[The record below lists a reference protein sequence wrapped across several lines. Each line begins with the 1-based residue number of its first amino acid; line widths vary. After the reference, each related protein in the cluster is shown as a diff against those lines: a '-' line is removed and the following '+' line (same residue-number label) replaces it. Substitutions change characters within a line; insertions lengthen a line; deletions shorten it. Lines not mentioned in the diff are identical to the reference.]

1 MDNVASACHIWRS
14 LGGNDPYASSS
25 REAAVVVETGLSA
38 RNGNRL
44 CGSTGRQATSGSG
57 PSGRSQGLSGV
68 VSQASGAPCVAGQI
82 VGAVTPKGGEGTG
95 RPDHVVLRG
104 VSKSFDS
111 DPYIIENLNL
121 SVAKGEFVTFLGPS
135 GSGKTTTLMMIA
147 GFEAVTAGNI
157 ILNGREIAHV
167 PPYRRN
173 IGVVFQN
180 YALFPNMTVAEN
192 VAFPM
197 RARRRPKPQ
206 ITSEVEASLRMI
218 QMWELR
224 DRRPSQLSGGQQ
236 QRVALARAMIFKP
249 ELILMDEPLGA
260 LDKQL
265 RDQMQEEIRAL
276 HVATGTTIISVTHD
290 QNEALSM
297 SDRVAVFRAGRIEQ
311 IGSPQDLYR
320 RPATPFV
327 AEFVGETN
335 WLTGAVTIGAAG
347 ERRIEI
353 EGGAIITS
361 AAAAQSASAERV
373 KIAVRPESIRVGRP
387 SIKESTAWIGTITH
401 IVFRGATVKLRVVVA
416 ERIVLVANIPLAEFG
431 GGQPGSP
438 IDVWFLERDL
448 TIFPADLDRENR

>member
-1 MDNVASACHIWRS
+1 
-14 LGGNDPYASSS
+14 
-25 REAAVVVETGLSA
+25 VVETEVNA
-38 RNGNRL
+38 RNGKSLGLGPVDRPR
-44 CGSTGRQATSGSG
+44 S
-57 PSGRSQGLSGV
+57 PSGQTAGLGESSPPLGLSGV
-68 VSQASGAPCVAGQI
+68 GSQASEAPY
-82 VGAVTPKGGEGTG
+82 VTVETSGCLGPKRGDGTG
-95 RPDHVVLRG
+95 GPDHVVLRG

-111 DPYIIENLNL
+111 DHYVIENLNL

-157 ILNGREIAHV
+157 ILSGHEIAHV

-192 VAFPM
+192 VAFPL
-197 RARRRPKPQ
+197 RARRCPKPR
-206 ITSEVEASLRMI
+206 ISSEVEASLRMI
-218 QMWELR
+218 QMWDLR

-327 AEFVGETN
+327 AEFVGDTN
-335 WLTGAVTIGAAG
+335 WLNGAVTTGAAG

-361 AAAAQSASAERV
+361 IAATQYASTGRV
-373 KIAVRPESIRVGRP
+373 KIAVRPESVRVGRP
-387 SIKESTAWIGTITH
+387 SIKESTSWSGTITH
-401 IVFRGATVKLRVVVA
+401 IIFRGATVRLRVAVA
-416 ERIVLVANIPLAEFG
+416 ERIVLVANIPLAEFS
-431 GGQPGSP
+431 GGQTGSP
-438 IDVWFLERDL
+438 VDVWFLERDL